1 MRSRHSGQRLTTE
14 AGWPLTILLGSS
26 ISKSYVFPRPAH
38 GRLMSE
44 IREMAAAEWRKKR
57 ERLAAREGRDV
68 S

>member
-1 MRSRHSGQRLTTE
+1 
-14 AGWPLTILLGSS
+14 
-26 ISKSYVFPRPAH
+26 
-38 GRLMSE
+38 MSE